1 MLYMDVMKMDGKNI
15 KVVAISDLHG
25 YLPEIPECD
34 LLCICGDLVPLNV
47 QANSRKTRKW
57 LIDEFKP
64 WCESLPCHKVLFIA
78 GNHDIY
84 FENLDFME
92 AQFPKDSKVTYLFNE
107 EYKYQ
112 SKNGKIYSIFG
123 TPYCQIFGNWAFMLP
138 SKELEKAYSKIPEN
152 LDILM
157 AHDQPRNYGDVLLQ
171 EIWWNDGSNI
181 GNKQLAAAVLEKQP
195 RYMFVGHLHSTT
207 HQCVKIGET
216 RRYNVSLKDEY
227 YDPVYSPLKL
237 EI

>member
-1 MLYMDVMKMDGKNI
+1 MLYMDVMKMDGKSI

-57 LIDEFKP
+57 LTEEFKP

-84 FENLDFME
+84 FENLDFMK
-92 AQFPKDSKVTYLFNE
+92 AQFPKDDKVTYLFNE

-157 AHDQPRNYGDVLLQ
+157 THDAPFGISDILLQ
-171 EIWWNDGSNI
+171 KEYYTGEHI
-181 GNKQLAAAVLEKQP
+181 GNKPLAKAILQKAPKIVCH
-195 RYMFVGHLHSTT
+195 GHLHSTSREFEELGYSKVVN
-207 HQCVKIGET
+207 CSI
-216 RRYNVSLKDEY
+216 KDEHY
-227 YDPVYSPLKL
+227 NPLYEPL
-237 EI
+237 YLDIE